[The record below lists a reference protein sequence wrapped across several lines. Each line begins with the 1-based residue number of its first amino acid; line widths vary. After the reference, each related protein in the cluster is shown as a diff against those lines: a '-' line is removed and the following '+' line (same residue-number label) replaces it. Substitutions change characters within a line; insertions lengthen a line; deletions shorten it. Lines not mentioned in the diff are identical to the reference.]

1 MAFDYDGRVMKN
13 AYIISAC
20 RVPIGKFQGALRS
33 FSAVQLG
40 TVAVGEAIRRAGI
53 PKESVDE
60 VIMGNVLSAGL
71 GQNPARQAALGS
83 GLPSSVSAMTINKVC
98 GSGLKSVTLA
108 GQGIQADD
116 IEVAVAGGMESMTN
130 APYLIP
136 QGRSGFRMGNAEV
149 VDSMVHDGLWE
160 VYEDYHMGC
169 TAEVISGKY
178 NVTREAQDRFAY
190 ESHRKALA
198 ARRAGRFDEEI
209 VPVEVPQRKGD
220 PLVVSQDEGPRED
233 SSVEGLARLRPV
245 FQKDGRVTVGNS
257 SQISDGASALVVASE
272 SAAQRLGL
280 SPLARIV
287 ATATTGVEPSMV
299 MMAPVSAIRKVRERA
314 GWQEAEVD
322 LYELNEAFAA
332 QGVAVC
338 QELPLDR
345 EKVNVHGGAVAL
357 GHPIGASGA
366 RILTTLL
373 YALKSHRLKRGIASL
388 CLGGGNG
395 VAMAVE
401 MV

>member
-1 MAFDYDGRVMKN
+1 MKN
-13 AYIISAC
+13 AYILSAC
-20 RVPIGKFQGALRS
+20 RTPIGRFQGAFRT

-40 TVAVGEAIRRAGI
+40 TIAVGEAVRRAGI
-53 PKESVDE
+53 SEESIDE

-71 GQNPARQAALGS
+71 GQNPARQAALRS
-83 GLPSSVSAMTINKVC
+83 GLPNSVSAMTINKVC

-108 GQGIQADD
+108 SQGIQVED

-130 APYLIP
+130 APYLVP

-149 VDSMVHDGLWE
+149 VDSMVHDGLWDA
-160 VYEDYHMGC
+160 YEDYHMGC
-169 TAEVISGKY
+169 TAEVISDQY
-178 NVTREAQDRFAY
+178 NVDREAQDRFAY
-190 ESHRKALA
+190 ESHRKAIA
-198 ARRAGRFDEEI
+198 ARQAGRFDEEI

-233 SSVEGLARLRPV
+233 SSVEALARLRPV
-245 FQKDGRVTVGNS
+245 FQKDGRVTAGNA

-272 SAAQRLGL
+272 SAAQQLDC
-280 SPLARIV
+280 SPMARIV

-314 GWQEAEVD
+314 GWREADVD
-322 LYELNEAFAA
+322 LYEVNEAFSA

-373 YALKSHRLKRGIASL
+373 FALKCRGLKRGIASL

-401 MV
+401 MA